1 MSRQQVR
8 IARSFRD
15 DISIE
20 EAQRRLTLTSIHAR
34 QVCKKV
40 AEMDDNTAT
49 TGLMRMILA
58 AEYLRYNGMHFE
70 HAGVHLSLDCDVIEI
85 AIESNIEAAFLMEY
99 GSEDGRKNAQSM
111 LGYMTIYLGDD
122 DKPTLGMT
130 EIGLDVMDEL
140 MRALCES
147 AKEVMDRHGK
157 ITAETMGIGG
167 VQ

>member
-34 QVCKKV
+34 QVCEKV

-58 AEYLRYNGMHFE
+58 AEYLRYNGRSSV
-70 HAGVHLSLDCDVIEI
+70 ARL
-85 AIESNIEAAFLMEY
+85 
-99 GSEDGRKNAQSM
+99 
-111 LGYMTIYLGDD
+111 
-122 DKPTLGMT
+122 
-130 EIGLDVMDEL
+130 
-140 MRALCES
+140 
-147 AKEVMDRHGK
+147 
-157 ITAETMGIGG
+157 
-167 VQ
+167 